1 MNEAEGRLK
10 ILIGKIEM
18 KENEIKEAAK
28 KEAAK
33 KEAAKKEVA
42 NKVDKEIEITKEMQQ
57 KAIIGTSEFTDK
69 LIEKTTNNAAEAK
82 KFIDD
87 LKFNAEKFD
96 QNCVKLDQYINQY
109 NAKNNELKKAVED
122 ATSQLEKQK
131 KQLETLQEN
140 LTVVSKQMRSR
151 TVEYVIPGVI
161 ARFDMNEAEGRLKI
175 LIGKIEMKENEIKEV
190 AEKLKSTQENEK
202 ELESILSLIEET
214 NKILSFKENVHK
226 AEEAV
231 LQDMNF
237 LKNSITNLQLIS
249 IDVQKI
255 LPDPLDDH
263 LIDNL
268 SKKVQEGKDIEIKS
282 SDSLKKISQKQNLV
296 GKTRKA
302 SDDLVVEWDH
312 VDLLKQS

>member
-1 MNEAEGRLK
+1 
-10 ILIGKIEM
+10 
-18 KENEIKEAAK
+18 
-28 KEAAK
+28 
-33 KEAAKKEVA
+33 
-42 NKVDKEIEITKEMQQ
+42 MQ
-57 KAIIGTSEFTDK
+57 
-69 LIEKTTNNAAEAK
+69 
-82 KFIDD
+82 
-87 LKFNAEKFD
+87 
-96 QNCVKLDQYINQY
+96 
-109 NAKNNELKKAVED
+109 KNNELKKAVED

-140 LTVVSKQMRSR
+140 LTVVSKQMKSK

-161 ARFDMNEAEGRLKI
+161 AKFDMNEAEGRLKI